1 MVPIIMNNNHK
12 TKIIKPGKIYVA
24 FTITQQRISHQQILF
39 VLTTAVTLMS
49 ILRVKLLPTCD
60 NLIFSTPTNI
70 AIFMAIV

>member
-1 MVPIIMNNNHK
+1 MLYVPLQNNV
-12 TKIIKPGKIYVA
+12 Y
-24 FTITQQRISHQQILF
+24 RHQQILF